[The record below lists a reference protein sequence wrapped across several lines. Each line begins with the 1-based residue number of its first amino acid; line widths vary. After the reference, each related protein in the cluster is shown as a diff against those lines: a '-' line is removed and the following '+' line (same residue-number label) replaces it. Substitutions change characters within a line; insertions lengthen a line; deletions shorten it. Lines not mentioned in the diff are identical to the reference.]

1 MHCYYLFA
9 IAILYELHS
18 EMIIYLLKL
27 VHYDI
32 KPGLAEFDSYFIIF
46 GDA

>member
-18 EMIIYLLKL
+18 EMI
-27 VHYDI
+27 HYDI